1 MKLKDIHLNFNT
13 DKGTDHNYIEVYDS
27 LFEKIRT
34 KKNNF
39 LEIGV
44 LLGGSLK
51 MWEQFFE
58 NSTIYGV
65 DDFSQK
71 DTNETF
77 GRLKVDPENIKKE
90 LNSYERIKFIECDSR
105 NSEKVKSKI
114 SSLGIKFDVIID
126 DGEHSIPC
134 QIDNFE
140 NFIPLLNKSGIYVI
154 EDCRGPSGAEEV
166 KKHILKNHKNFE
178 IKIHVLDVEKRS
190 DDVLMVVTR
199 KKDGGA

>member
-13 DKGTDHNYIEVYDS
+13 DKGTAHSYIDIYDS

-44 LLGGSLK
+44 LLGGSLR
-51 MWEQFFE
+51 MWEHFFE
-58 NSTIYGV
+58 NSQIYGV

-71 DTNETF
+71 STNEYF
-77 GRLKVDPENIKKE
+77 GGINVDPESVKKE
-90 LNSYERIKFIECDSR
+90 LNSHERIKFIECDSR
-105 NSEKVKSKI
+105 NSEQVKKKI
-114 SSLGIKFDVIID
+114 ASLRIKFDVIID

-140 NFIPLLNKSGIYVI
+140 NFIPLLNKGGMYII

-166 KKHILKNHKNFE
+166 KRHILKNHEDFE
-178 IKIHVLDVEKRS
+178 AEIHVLNLTKKS
-190 DDVLMVVTR
+190 DDVLMVVKR
-199 KKDGGA
+199 KQVK